1 MEKTRGVISLEYPRK
16 ESGKT
21 NGFFFLADV
30 TIWFA
35 KSIFLC
41 DLQHLLKKH
50 EERKFLKDSDL
61 LFFDQKSFSEAT
73 DIFDLNDEH
82 LIPRNMLF
90 LIRKRKSSFWRKDSI
105 FNEKDAYRKM
115 REKRKDYNKVF
126 SV

>member
-1 MEKTRGVISLEYPRK
+1 MEKTREVISLEYPQE

-21 NGFFFLADV
+21 DGVFFWVGV

-35 KSIFLC
+35 KSILTC
-41 DLQHLLKKH
+41 KLQHLLKKH
-50 EERKFLKDSDL
+50 EERKFLQHSVL

>member
-1 MEKTRGVISLEYPRK
+1 MEKTREVISLEYPQE

-21 NGFFFLADV
+21 DGFFFLVDV

-35 KSIFLC
+35 KSIFPC
-41 DLQHLLKKH
+41 KLQHLLKKH
-50 EERKFLKDSDL
+50 EERKFPQGSDL
-61 LFFDQKSFSEAT
+61 SFFDQKSLSEAM
-73 DIFDLNDEH
+73 DIFNSNDEH

-90 LIRKRKSSFWRKDSI
+90 LIRKRKSSFWSKDSI
-105 FNEKDAYRKM
+105 FNEKDAYRKI